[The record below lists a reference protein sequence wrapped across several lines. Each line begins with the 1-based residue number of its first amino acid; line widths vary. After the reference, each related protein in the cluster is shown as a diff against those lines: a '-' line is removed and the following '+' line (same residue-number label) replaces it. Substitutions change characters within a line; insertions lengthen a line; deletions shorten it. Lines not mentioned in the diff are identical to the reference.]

1 LWVNQRTVCVEIK
14 LRASKRIGELVAD
27 LEKQLGKHLSK
38 AHADAR
44 MRFKEEAIRKAGLS
58 IRTAQEYQELVG
70 AEAGTKDER
79 AMKAATFAME
89 L

>member
-58 IRTAQEYQELVG
+58 IGQLRNTKNLLEL
-70 AEAGTKDER
+70 
-79 AMKAATFAME
+79 
-89 L
+89 